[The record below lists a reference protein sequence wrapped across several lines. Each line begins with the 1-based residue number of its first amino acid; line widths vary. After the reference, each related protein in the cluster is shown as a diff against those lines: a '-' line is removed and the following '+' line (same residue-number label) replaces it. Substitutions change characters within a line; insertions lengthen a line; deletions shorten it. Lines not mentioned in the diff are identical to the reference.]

1 MAKQLLFSDSAR
13 RKMMGGVDILAQAV
27 GSTLGP
33 TGRNVIISKS
43 FGGPLV
49 TKDGVT
55 VSKEI
60 ELPDPFENMGAKLVN
75 VVASKTSD
83 VAGDGTTTA
92 TILARAIYR
101 EGLRNVTSGANPT
114 AVRRGIEKAVEVA
127 VSELHEKLSRPV
139 SKKEEIAQVAAISA
153 NNDPAIGNMLADAV
167 ERVGRDG
174 VITVE
179 EGKTASTTLEFVEG
193 MQFDKGYLS
202 PYFVTSPTTMEVIF
216 EDALILL
223 HEKKISSLREM
234 IPLLEKVAQ
243 SGKPLL
249 IVAEDL
255 EGEAL
260 ATLVVNKLRGV
271 LNIAAVKAP
280 GFGDRRKA
288 MLGDMA
294 VLTGGTVIS
303 EDLGLK
309 LENLQLSQLG
319 RAKQVKVDKDTTTII
334 QGDGKKADIQRR
346 IDQLR
351 RQIEE
356 TDSEYDKEKFQER
369 LAKLSGG
376 VALVRVGAPTEAD
389 MKQTKARVEDA
400 LHATRAAAEEGIV
413 PGGGVALIRVIPA
426 VEKLHAELQGD
437 EKLGAAIVLRALE
450 EPTRYIASNSGHDGG
465 VIAQE
470 VKSNS
475 GAVGF
480 DANTGNF
487 VDMFEAGIID
497 PTKVTRTALQNAAS
511 IAALMLTTEAMVT
524 SIKDDEKEALPRSKA
539 LSARDL
545 GGKGNLARDGS
556 LQSVPP
562 GFFFR
567 RESHFLVSIPSVPA
581 GSSVRNWC
589 RMIFWEYQWSW
600 VKSRDGLFPA
610 LQRP

>member
-1 MAKQLLFSDSAR
+1 VAKQLLFSDAAR
-13 RKMMGGVDILAQAV
+13 RKLLEGVDVLAQAV
-27 GSTLGP
+27 GTTLGP

-43 FGGPLV
+43 FGGPTV

-60 ELPDPFENMGAKLVN
+60 ELADPFENMGAKLVN

-92 TILARAIYR
+92 TILARALFR
-101 EGLRNVTSGANPT
+101 EGLRSISSGANPT
-114 AVRRGIEKAVEVA
+114 AVRRGIEKAVDTA
-127 VSELHEKLSRPV
+127 VDELREKLSRPV
-139 SKKEEIAQVAAISA
+139 SKKEEIAQVGAISA
-153 NNDPAIGNMLADAV
+153 NNDTEIGNMLADAV

-243 SGKPLL
+243 TGKPLL
-249 IVAEDL
+249 IIAEDVD
-255 EGEAL
+255 GEAL

-288 MLGDMA
+288 MLADMA
-294 VLTGGTVIS
+294 ILTGGTVIS

-309 LENLQLSQLG
+309 LENLQLSDLG
-319 RAKQVKVDKDTTTII
+319 QAKQIKVNKDSTTLI
-334 QGDGKKADIQRR
+334 QGAGTKAEIQRR

-356 TDSEYDKEKFQER
+356 TESEYDKEKFQER

-376 VALVRVGAPTEAD
+376 VALINVGAATEAA
-389 MKQTKARVEDA
+389 MKEIKARVEDA

-413 PGGGVALIRVIPA
+413 PGGGTALLRVIPA
-426 VEKLHAELQGD
+426 VEKIHEGLAGD
-437 EKLGAAIVLRALE
+437 EKTGAAIVLRALE
-450 EPTRYIASNSGHDGG
+450 EPIRHIASNSGHDGA
-465 VIAQE
+465 VVVDE
-470 VKSNS
+470 VKSQEGS
-475 GAVGF
+475 IGF
-480 DANTGNF
+480 NANTGEY
-487 VDMFEAGIID
+487 VDMFTAGIVD
-497 PTKVTRTALQNAAS
+497 PTKVTRSALQNAAS
-511 IAALMLTTEAMVT
+511 IAALMLTTEAMIT
-524 SIKDDEKEALPRSKA
+524 NIKDDEKENA
-539 LSARDL
+539 ARVE
-545 GGKGNLARDGS
+545 G
-556 LQSVPP
+556 
-562 GFFFR
+562 
-567 RESHFLVSIPSVPA
+567 
-581 GSSVRNWC
+581 SVR
-589 RMIFWEYQWSW
+589 
-600 VKSRDGLFPA
+600 
-610 LQRP
+610 